1 MAFIR
6 KNKGMLMCILIR
18 ALISY
23 CIIFETNKYIYR
35 CGYLCGLL
43 TVKVILDK
51 GEPKFL

>member
-6 KNKGMLMCILIR
+6 KNKGMLMCILIA

-35 CGYLCGLL
+35 CGYLC
-43 TVKVILDK
+43 VKVILDK